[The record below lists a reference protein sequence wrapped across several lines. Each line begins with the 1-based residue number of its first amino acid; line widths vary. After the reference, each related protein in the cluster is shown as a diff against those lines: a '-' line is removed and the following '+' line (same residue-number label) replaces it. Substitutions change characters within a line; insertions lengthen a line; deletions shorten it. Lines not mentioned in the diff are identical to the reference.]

1 MKSKDNS
8 AIIELYA
15 TGFPLPFGFSPD
27 QFHSQSITMTLK
39 TNLADPVILTL
50 NPLLVDANGN
60 TIRFKID
67 YGFTI

>member
-1 MKSKDNS
+1 MKNKDNS

-15 TGFPLPFGFSPD
+15 TGFPLPFGFSLG

-39 TNLADPVILTL
+39 TNLAHPVILTL
-50 NPLLVDANGN
+50 NPLLVDANGS